1 MPAPN
6 KRTTGPP
13 GPGILLPAQRH
24 AAPPSASRHSI
35 TADFTKKLICI
46 AVIEMPRFTVV
57 TANMGSTDVQF
68 LGFAAVRYICFRP
81 FTVTAIGWQNRTR
94 NKEVPRVVS
103 FSKIQS
109 QPIQRYRAR
118 K

>member
-57 TANMGSTDVQF
+57 AANMGSTDVQF
-68 LGFAAVRYICFRP
+68 LGFAAVRYICFQ
-81 FTVTAIGWQNRTR
+81 TVYCYSDWMAKQNEKQGSATSRFFLEDTVAA
-94 NKEVPRVVS
+94 N
-103 FSKIQS
+103 SKI
-109 QPIQRYRAR
+109 
-118 K
+118 